1 MPQLFDVI
9 FSDLRSSKKSV
20 NRLLSIG
27 ILFALLGHFFVVE
40 PYFPYKEQEHEQTK
54 LRDNVKAIRQSIL
67 NTLDAIEFQIETY
80 PAHLGQVRQKI
91 YDVIWSEPSSEP
103 LPVGKIT
110 IPANTTFKD
119 GMRYYVENWFSNL
132 LDKLNNGIVIKVSE
146 LESGNEGLEAF
157 NHEIEAKRAMER
169 FKVGLDRLETDNP
182 EILTDYEGNKGDEA
196 TAMLQQNLEAAFAP
210 VKFNVSG
217 LLKRTEDRLTEINEG
232 INELEARIGTL
243 ESPLGPIP
251 VGLTDFVILFPLVI
265 VTLVVMVTV
274 ALHKSCRLFT
284 VFRRESATGDAPI
297 DSETCH
303 QLADCWYLPPY
314 SSVVQPLLLIAL
326 PAVITG
332 LFVRASLLV
341 ILNADAELFAFL
353 FPAEESST
361 KSVFTGA
368 YIFGTFVVVGCFGL
382 IFKALRRI
390 TQESI
395 G

>member
-1 MPQLFDVI
+1 MTQFFEII
-9 FSDLRSSKKSV
+9 FNDLRSSKRSV

-27 ILFALLGHFFVVE
+27 ILFVLLGHFFVVE

-91 YDVIWSEPSSEP
+91 YDVIWLEPSSEP

-110 IPANTTFKD
+110 IPADTEFKD

-132 LDKLNNGIVIKVSE
+132 LDELNNGIVTKVSE
-146 LESGNEGLEAF
+146 LQNGNQELEAF
-157 NHEIEAKRAMER
+157 NHEIEAKKAMER
-169 FKVGLDRLETDNP
+169 FKAGLDRLETDNP

-196 TAMLQQNLEAAFAP
+196 TAMLQQNLEIAFAP

-232 INELEARIGTL
+232 INELETRIGSL

-274 ALHKSCRLFT
+274 ALQKSCRLFMA
-284 VFRRESATGDAPI
+284 FRREGASSDAPI

-303 QLADCWYLPPY
+303 QLAGCWYFPPY
-314 SSVVQPLLLIAL
+314 PSIVHRWLLTVLMAISTYVFL
-326 PAVITG
+326 
-332 LFVRASLLV
+332 RASYLIIMKYLLTDDDIQSLTRNVFIFAYGVGILV
-341 ILNADAELFAFL
+341 IVACTWFAWK
-353 FPAEESST
+353 T
-361 KSVFTGA
+361 IRSVSEA
-368 YIFGTFVVVGCFGL
+368 SM
-382 IFKALRRI
+382 R
-390 TQESI
+390 
-395 G
+395 